1 MVVKTLFKSLSITVS
16 LTSVIGTCENRNIW
30 VNKKSYSNAFF
41 TICTHSRNNC
51 VDSSQILYIKFVGGL
66 TRHSDIGSGN
76 I

>member
-16 LTSVIGTCENRNIW
+16 LTSDIGSCEDRNIL
-30 VNKKSYSNAFF
+30 VNKKIYSNAFF
-41 TICTHSRNNC
+41 TVHTQSHNNC